1 VFLCYFVAK
10 LKPTNKMQLT
20 KSYLDELT
28 FKINGACIEVHKNL
42 GPGLLESVYHKCLKH
57 ELGIR
62 NINYIS
68 ELLIP
73 INYKGINVEADF
85 RCDLLIE
92 NSIIIELK
100 SVDTMHPIFTA
111 QLLTYM
117 KLMEKPKGIL
127 VNFNVVNLMKE
138 GQQTFVNEHFR
149 NLPS

>member
-1 VFLCYFVAK
+1 
-10 LKPTNKMQLT
+10 MQLT

-42 GPGLLESVYHKCLKH
+42 EPGLLESVYHKCLKH

-62 NINYIS
+62 NIKYIS

-92 NSIIIELK
+92 DSIIVELK
-100 SVDTMHPIFTA
+100 SVDTMHPIFSA

-117 KLMEKPKGIL
+117 KLMEKSKGIL

-138 GQQTFVNEHFR
+138 GQQTFVNEYFR